1 MAETREYG
9 GYTYERAADGTWKRV
24 GQAQAV
30 QQGQVITLP
39 SDPAE
44 MARLSLA
51 QQQAAQQQR
60 DRESDNVRADK
71 SETRQTAATNAQLYT
86 QGLVIGPD
94 GVTPV
99 PIPNWKPPAGAAPAL
114 TAKERADAIQAF
126 KDAEALDRLALGM
139 HGKFGASIGQTS
151 GLAGLQDYL
160 PTAENQALDQQA
172 QRARGYVKRSLGFTG
187 GESNTVA
194 ESSATYDPYLPSSWD
209 KDQNAANKI
218 AALEQLARDA
228 RARSVAILGGA
239 PDANGRITPIPEGQD
254 PSVWTAN
261 RLVGPASAS
270 AAGVG
275 AQTAAGEAI
284 PPAMQAEH
292 DAWLKQNL
300 GQFDPAAYAEFRT
313 GLDQKYGYPADYQR
327 HLDWGT
333 STAEKLRAGGATVGS
348 QIPAPDRQ
356 LSGTERFRNDMAAN
370 PVGTG
375 AINFADAGS
384 MGMVSLLAG
393 DKVQAGNEM
402 NPNAALGGQILG
414 SIGGATML
422 GKGAEL
428 ALKSAIPQVGQR
440 LAGGGAGG
448 AFARSMATDG
458 AYSGLYGGNTGQD
471 PLTSAVSGMVGSTI
485 GQGLGKVAGATI
497 GGVRSAAPAAVSF
510 LREKGVPLTVG
521 QSLGGMA
528 KKAEDAMTS
537 LPFVGDMVAARRL
550 EGFQGFNQA
559 AFNEAG
565 APINAT
571 VQNIGEQGVY
581 DLIGDPSNP
590 FDGGAAGKAYDA
602 ATAGVSV
609 PLDGQ
614 FMVDMQQVAGRSR
627 MLPPDLQTNFTAAMD
642 NRVGPIATTGQMTGE
657 QYQQAMRGLKGYRA
671 EMTRPGF
678 ESDYRDSLSG
688 AMDALTGTMTRNGGD
703 SVVSGL
709 AKADTA
715 YRGTKTLQSAI
726 KAAKNGTGSGEIQ
739 VFTPAQLNTA
749 STQAA
754 AKYGGRRQF
763 GELIDAGQQV
773 LPSSIPDSGTGR
785 RLIQAGVGTSIL
797 GGAGGYDYTNGDV
810 SATSKAL
817 ALTGL
822 LAAGGTRTG
831 QRALTALLME
841 RPDLA
846 QKIGSAVS
854 KNKGLFGRAMLPSAI
869 QMGN

>member
-370 PVGTG
+370 PVGAG
-375 AINFADAGS
+375 IINFADAAGL
-384 MGMVSLLAG
+384 GGVSFLAP
-393 DKVQAGNEM
+393 DAMQANNAD
-402 NPNAALGGQILG
+402 NPNAALLGQMGGAILG
-414 SIGGATML
+414 AGWV
-422 GKGAEL
+422 GKGAGKALSAALPGTAERVL
-428 ALKSAIPQVGQR
+428 AD
-440 LAGGGAGG
+440 GAGKT
-448 AFARSMATDG
+448 FARSLGADA
-458 AYSGLYGGNTGQD
+458 AYSGLYGANTGQD
-471 PLTSAVSGMVGSTI
+471 PLVSALSGAAGSGLGQMV
-485 GQGLGKVAGATI
+485 GKVAGSAI
-497 GGVRSAAPAAVSF
+497 GGMARTPAAEF
-510 LREKGVPLTVG
+510 LRARGVPLTLG
-521 QSLGGMA
+521 QSLGGIA
-528 KKAEDAMTS
+528 KKTEDAMTS
-537 LPFVGDMVAARRL
+537 LPFAGDMAAARRL
-550 EGFQGFNQA
+550 EGLQGYNRA
-559 AFNEAG
+559 AFQDVG
-565 APINAT
+565 SIIDAPIS
-571 VQNIGEQGVY
+571 NIGEQGVN
-581 DLIGDPSNP
+581 DLLGDPANYL
-590 FDGGAAGKAYDA
+590 DGGATGRAYDA
-602 ATAGVSV
+602 ATAGVTV
-609 PLDGQ
+609 PLDGP
-614 FMVDMQQVAGRSR
+614 FMADLQQVAGRSR
-627 MLPPDLQTNFTAAMD
+627 MLPPDHAARFGQAMD
-642 NRVGPIATTGQMTGE
+642 NRLGPIATAGEMTGE
-657 QYQQAMRGLKGYRA
+657 QYQQAMRGLKGYRSSA
-671 EMTRPGF
+671 SQAAPGF
-678 ESDYRDSLSG
+678 EADYRDGITG
-688 AMDALTGTMTRNGGD
+688 AMDALTGAMQRGGGEG
-703 SVVSGL
+703 VISGL
-709 AKADTA
+709 RTADQA
-715 YRGTKTLQSAI
+715 YRGAKTLRGAVQ
-726 KAAKNGTGSGEIQ
+726 AAKNGTGSGEIQ
-739 VFTPAQLNTA
+739 VFTPAQHNTA
-749 STQAA
+749 ATQAA
-754 AKYGGRRQF
+754 NKYGGPRQSA
-763 GELIDAGQQV
+763 ELIDAGQQT

-785 RLIQAGVGTSIL
+785 RVMQAGVGTGIL
-797 GGAGGYDYTNGDV
+797 GATGGYDYSNGDV

-817 ALTGL
+817 ALTAL
-822 LAAGGTRTG
+822 LTAGGTRTG
-831 QRALTALLME
+831 QRALTAALMDRPELL
-841 RPDLA
+841 
-846 QKIGSAVS
+846 QKIGSTVA
-854 KNKGLFGRAMLPSAI
+854 KKKGLFGRALTPAAI
-869 QMGN
+869 QYGN

>member
-1 MAETREYG
+1 MAETKVFQGYVYEQGPDGSWKRMGPANG
-9 GYTYERAADGTWKRV
+9 GTPSQGGQVFNLPADPTVQARIAAEAERIRLAQAKDARDAAADARAAQTYTATHEADGTPK
-24 GQAQAV
+24 
-30 QQGQVITLP
+30 P
-39 SDPAE
+39 
-44 MARLSLA
+44 
-51 QQQAAQQQR
+51 QAA
-60 DRESDNVRADK
+60 S
-71 SETRQTAATNAQLYT
+71 
-86 QGLVIGPD
+86 
-94 GVTPV
+94 
-99 PIPNWKPPAGAAPAL
+99 APKL
-114 TAKERADAIQAF
+114 TAKERADAIQAYN
-126 KDAEALDRLALGM
+126 DAAALERIALGL
-139 HGKFGASIGQTS
+139 HGSFGSSIGQTS
-151 GLAGLQDYL
+151 GIAGLQDYL
-160 PTAENQALDQQA
+160 PTSDNQAFDQQS

-187 GESNTVA
+187 GEGNTIA
-194 ESSATYDPYLPSSWD
+194 ESTALYDPYLPSTWD
-209 KDQNAANKI
+209 KDPNAANKI
-218 AALEQLARDA
+218 SALEQLARDA
-228 RARSVAILGGA
+228 RTKAVATLGGA
-239 PDANGRITPIPEGQD
+239 PDPNGRIVPVPEGQD

-261 RLVGPASAS
+261 RLAGATGPG

-275 AQTAAGEAI
+275 AQTAAGDPI

-292 DAWLKQNL
+292 DAWLTQNL
-300 GQFDPAAYAEFRT
+300 GQFDPNAYAEFRT

-327 HLDWGT
+327 HIDWAT
-333 STAEKLRAGGATVGS
+333 STAERLKQGGATIG
-348 QIPAPDRQ
+348 QEIPAADRQ
-356 LSGTERFRNDMAAN
+356 LSGVERFRNDMAVN

-384 MGMVSLLAG
+384 LGLVSALAG
-393 DKVQAGNEM
+393 EQVQAGNEQ

-422 GKGAEL
+422 GKGAGL
-428 ALKSAIPQVGQR
+428 ALKSAIPQVGER
-440 LAGGGAGG
+440 MAGGGAGA
-448 AFARSMATDG
+448 AFGRSLATDG
-458 AYSGLYGGNTGQD
+458 AYSGIYGGNTGQD
-471 PLTSAVSGMVGSTI
+471 PLTSALSGMAGSAF
-485 GQGLGKVAGATI
+485 GQALGKGAGSVI
-497 GGVRSAAPAAVSF
+497 GGVRSAAPDAVAY
-510 LREKGVPLTVG
+510 LRQRGVPLTVG
-521 QSLGGMA
+521 QSLGGTA

-550 EGFQGFNQA
+550 EGFQGLNQA

-565 APINAT
+565 APIKAT
-571 VQNIGEQGVY
+571 VENIGEQGVY

-590 FDGGAAGKAYDA
+590 FDGGATGRAYDA

-614 FMVDMQQVAGRSR
+614 FMADMQQVAARSR
-627 MLPPDLQTNFTAAMD
+627 MLPPDLQTNFGAAMD
-642 NRVGPIATTGQMTGE
+642 NRVGPVAAAGQMTGE

-709 AKADTA
+709 RQADTA
-715 YRGTKTLQSAI
+715 YRGAKTLQGAV
-726 KAAKNGTGSGEIQ
+726 KAAKNGSGSGEIQ

-754 AKYGGRRQF
+754 SKYSGRRQF
-763 GELIDAGQQV
+763 GDLIDAGQQV

-785 RLIQAGVGTSIL
+785 RMIQAGVGGSLIAGT
-797 GGAGGYDYTNGDV
+797 GGYDYANGDV
-810 SATSKAL
+810 NATTKAL

-822 LAAGGTRTG
+822 LAVGGTRTG

-841 RPDLA
+841 RPELA

-854 KNKGLFGRAMLPSAI
+854 KNKGLFGRAMIPTAI